1 MYVHLHWHSHYSLL
15 EAIGKPKHIVREA
28 VDYEMSA
35 IALTDYNGMFGAIEF
50 YKACKDAEIKPIVW
64 VELGYVY
71 DMSSRDKI
79 EDLGT
84 VVLLAKSFDG
94 YQNLLKIV
102 SEANLHGRNN
112 NKARIDHALLTKYS
126 KDLIVLIWGVHSF
139 AAKLIMKN
147 EDTTKIA
154 EEITRLSDLVG
165 TSHTIIELTVQ
176 DESKHPN
183 IAKINKHLEK
193 LASTLQLP
201 LTCANNYHYIDEADQ
216 KVSEVALAIKDGKRM
231 FDDDRRKVSLQQH
244 IMSEQEI
251 RDTLTDNGYDTDR
264 IQQMIQ
270 TTANIA
276 DMIDLDIP
284 LNKILFP
291 KYESPDQIKKLYE
304 KHKDGLVVG

>member
-1 MYVHLHWHSHYSLL
+1 
-15 EAIGKPKHIVREA
+15 
-28 VDYEMSA
+28 
-35 IALTDYNGMFGAIEF
+35 
-50 YKACKDAEIKPIVW
+50 
-64 VELGYVY
+64 
-71 DMSSRDKI
+71 
-79 EDLGT
+79 
-84 VVLLAKSFDG
+84 
-94 YQNLLKIV
+94 
-102 SEANLHGRNN
+102 
-112 NKARIDHALLTKYS
+112 
-126 KDLIVLIWGVHSF
+126 
-139 AAKLIMKN
+139 MKN

-176 DESKHPN
+176 DESAHPN

-193 LASTLQLP
+193 LATQLELP

-251 RDTLTDNGYDTDR
+251 RDILTDNGYDTDR

-270 TTANIA
+270 STADIA

-291 KYESPDQIKKLYE
+291 KYESPDQIKELYE